1 MLSNYHTHTSFCDG
15 KNPPEEIIRA
25 AIDRGFSAIGFSAH
39 CYTPFDLSYCM
50 QDTEGYFAEI
60 NRLKQLYGKEIEIYL
75 GIEEDAW
82 APIDRSRVDY
92 LIGSCHY
99 LEKDGIY
106 HAIDYSPDTFAGG
119 VRAFGDIYS
128 YAKNYYEVFCD
139 YLERRRPEIIGHFD
153 LLTKFA
159 DSLTE
164 DKDYLTIALSAAE
177 RAAGTGCIF
186 EVNTGAMA
194 RGIKTAPYP
203 QEEIL
208 FLLKKREAKLIL
220 SSDSH
225 SVSTLDFAFNEVK
238 AFLKDIGFRHSY
250 VLSGGS
256 FIKQSLS

>member
-1 MLSNYHTHTSFCDG
+1 MLANYHTHTSFCDG
-15 KNPPEEIIRA
+15 KHSPEEIVRA

-50 QDTEGYFAEI
+50 RDTEGYFAEI
-60 NRLKQLYGKEIEIYL
+60 NRLKQLYGNRIEIYL

-99 LEKDGIY
+99 LKKDGTY
-106 HAIDYSPDTFAGG
+106 HSIDYSPDTFSDG

-128 YAKNYYEVFCD
+128 YAKNYYDVFCD
-139 YLERRRPEIIGHFD
+139 YLEKRRPDIIGHFD
-153 LLTKFA
+153 LVTKFTNE
-159 DSLTE
+159 LTA
-164 DKDYLTIALSAAE
+164 DKDYLALALAAAE
-177 RAAGTGCIF
+177 RAAETECIF

-208 FLLKKREAKLIL
+208 FLLKKKEARLIL

-225 SVSTLDFAFNEVK
+225 SIETLDFAFDEVR
-238 AFLKDIGFRHSY
+238 ALLKDVGFCHSY
-250 VLSGGS
+250 ILSDGN
-256 FIKQSLS
+256 FVKESL